1 MSVKV
6 REARA
11 RSVESGGGGG
21 GWWWGWGWGG
31 GADLAWG
38 QEACLRS
45 RQVGGIS
52 WGRGEGMGAPG
63 VQGLGVC
70 WGAQEWEEVSPE
82 VRPWWEGARQEDLGL
97 YLMDVGA
104 TEAVTRTDR
113 RPDKRFL

>member
-1 MSVKV
+1 MVV
-6 REARA
+6 GGW
-11 RSVESGGGGG
+11 GGGGG
-21 GWWWGWGWGG
+21 CGGG

-45 RQVGGIS
+45 RRLEALAGGG
-52 WGRGEGMGAPG
+52 GREWVP
-63 VQGLGVC
+63 QGCRGWVC
-70 WGAQEWEEVSPE
+70 AGGAQEWEEVSPE

-104 TEAVTRTDR
+104 TEAVTRTER